1 MTRPTTRVSIP
12 QSYFLEAL
20 ISTSL
25 PSKYLD
31 NFSED
36 IYNTSP
42 DSRFYK
48 FLYSLLGAAGLG
60 QLKIN
65 YFYARLQFEEHGL
78 NLNQL
83 DKFYGNP
90 LRFGRS
96 TDELYTDDYKGLLSK
111 EAWDELKSSDQSYK
125 TRTSDYM
132 AAARMGPTPEGMRL
146 AAKSGLGHDAQ
157 IVENY
162 KSIFN
167 EHTDQVFDYNFV
179 PTARSNGTYNLEEF
193 TVLPNDNQS
202 TEITEIDSEIQHLI
216 KSATDN
222 LKPINTIQTIQTGLA
237 TTDVVQTRATLAS
250 SEFHQTVRLVTGAEN
265 VPWPTTA
272 DSSNAFNSIYWI
284 ESGVEKQAPRSQDD
298 FQQHYQGFHKP
309 KSITASSQH
318 IGQFNTSFVKKI
330 PFLSYASSVQSKPN
344 EFKWEAKYA
353 LADYPEHLTVT
364 TKNANTNANLI
375 NYSYPADYLGLEGV
389 PTIKYDPNTFWASQ
403 ENLPETSDTLIID
416 LGEEKAVNFILLEAL
431 GLPISISIEYDAKG
445 LIDTNKNPQTEY
457 KAVTLDPLY
466 PTNHVDYNPNTLNKW
481 NSASYIFTD
490 ANKKL
495 IFTRFIKITFTKNT
509 TTNYDGSKFL
519 FDYTTNVQRPW
530 SVIIKNLRLGRNV

>member
-1 MTRPTTRVSIP
+1 
-12 QSYFLEAL
+12 
-20 ISTSL
+20 
-25 PSKYLD
+25 
-31 NFSED
+31 
-36 IYNTSP
+36 
-42 DSRFYK
+42 
-48 FLYSLLGAAGLG
+48 
-60 QLKIN
+60 
-65 YFYARLQFEEHGL
+65 
-78 NLNQL
+78 
-83 DKFYGNP
+83 
-90 LRFGRS
+90 
-96 TDELYTDDYKGLLSK
+96 
-111 EAWDELKSSDQSYK
+111 
-125 TRTSDYM
+125 
-132 AAARMGPTPEGMRL
+132 
-146 AAKSGLGHDAQ
+146 
-157 IVENY
+157 
-162 KSIFN
+162 
-167 EHTDQVFDYNFV
+167 
-179 PTARSNGTYNLEEF
+179 
-193 TVLPNDNQS
+193 
-202 TEITEIDSEIQHLI
+202 
-216 KSATDN
+216 
-222 LKPINTIQTIQTGLA
+222 
-237 TTDVVQTRATLAS
+237 
-250 SEFHQTVRLVTGAEN
+250 
-265 VPWPTTA
+265 VPWPTAA

-284 ESGVEKQAPRSQDD
+284 ESGVEKPAPRSQDD

-309 KSITASSQH
+309 ESITASSQH

-330 PFLSYASSVQSKPN
+330 PFLSYASSVQSQPN

-364 TKNANTNANLI
+364 TKNSNTNANLI

-403 ENLPETSDTLIID
+403 EGLPETSDTLTID

-519 FDYTTNVQRPW
+519 FDYTTNVQKPW